1 MKNLVAVGH
10 WLSANAFNFILA
22 VTLAVLVWIAAEQQT
37 NPSREAPYPRAIP
50 IVKKNVPANMI
61 TYNETA
67 TEVRVTLSAPESM
80 WGLLTDDRFSATI
93 DFSGQP
99 TGTLDLPVQVTVDN
113 RAVRI
118 VKIDPPIVS
127 LKMELQTEKS
137 LSAKVNVIGDPALGY
152 SADAVHLHP
161 PIITVHGP
169 QSLVNQVAAISG
181 QMSIQDARHTVTQ
194 TIPLSPR
201 DETNQIVPYV
211 TLTPSNTVATVPV
224 TQLGGFRDM
233 AVKIELRGNVAPGYL
248 TTDVSVDP
256 QVVTVFGS
264 SVALDALPG
273 FIPTAPISVTDATA
287 DINEQV
293 PLVLPSGISMLGDPT
308 VHITIKIKPIESSV
322 NVQIPLT
329 PQGLQPELSAR
340 LSPEA
345 LDVILSGPIA
355 RLGELQSSDV
365 QAFVNL
371 FNLITGTYQITPTV
385 VIPSDIRIVSL
396 LPSTVQVVIGPPI
409 SSTLTDTLVIT
420 GTSATPS
427 PLIAPTPTP
436 NR

>member
-1 MKNLVAVGH
+1 
-10 WLSANAFNFILA
+10 
-22 VTLAVLVWIAAEQQT
+22 
-37 NPSREAPYPRAIP
+37 
-50 IVKKNVPANMI
+50 
-61 TYNETA
+61 
-67 TEVRVTLSAPESM
+67 
-80 WGLLTDDRFSATI
+80 
-93 DFSGQP
+93 
-99 TGTLDLPVQVTVDN
+99 
-113 RAVRI
+113 
-118 VKIDPPIVS
+118 
-127 LKMELQTEKS
+127 
-137 LSAKVNVIGDPALGY
+137 
-152 SADAVHLHP
+152 
-161 PIITVHGP
+161 
-169 QSLVNQVAAISG
+169 
-181 QMSIQDARHTVTQ
+181 
-194 TIPLSPR
+194 
-201 DETNQIVPYV
+201 
-211 TLTPSNTVATVPV
+211 
-224 TQLGGFRDM
+224 M